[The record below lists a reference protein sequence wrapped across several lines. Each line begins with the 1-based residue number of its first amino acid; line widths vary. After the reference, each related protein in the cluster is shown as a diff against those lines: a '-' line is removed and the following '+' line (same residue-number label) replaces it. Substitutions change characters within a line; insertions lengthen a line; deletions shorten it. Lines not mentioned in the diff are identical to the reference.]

1 VCLASYTESGPA
13 LAWSQSKGRILSAHS
28 ADGWLWTPEPG
39 VRLAPHSDGA
49 SLQVTSPELIPAL
62 AADGLTLG
70 HRLYYEA
77 IPEAMG
83 AAAEATTIR
92 SAFSKD
98 GAWPHWTVT
107 L

>member
-1 VCLASYTESGPA
+1 
-13 LAWSQSKGRILSAHS
+13 
-28 ADGWLWTPEPG
+28 
-39 VRLAPHSDGA
+39 
-49 SLQVTSPELIPAL
+49 VTSPELIPAL
-62 AADGLTLG
+62 AADSLTLG